1 MVVHGV
7 TARLE
12 AEGTA
17 LKLGLSLRLS
27 EAQGIRVDGLT
38 KFDKTIQNSKV
49 KIAKK
54 QYMRDKSCEHKLQKT
69 VEPQFKTKRLDSF
82 VIDI

>member
-17 LKLGLSLRLS
+17 LKLGLRLRLS
-27 EAQGIRVDGLT
+27 ESQDIRVDGL
-38 KFDKTIQNSKV
+38 KNWDK
-49 KIAKK
+49 
-54 QYMRDKSCEHKLQKT
+54 
-69 VEPQFKTKRLDSF
+69 
-82 VIDI
+82 